1 VTSYTL
7 VLRNYPTS
15 YALVVRT
22 SAWNGKRIFLIIGD
36 KLSTLYVV
44 ATPIGNLGD
53 ISQRAIEVLSTVDV
67 IAAED
72 TRHTGKLLSEFS
84 ISSKLIALHDHNED
98 RSTARIIQMLEDG
111 QNIAMVSDAGTP
123 LISDPGYHLVN
134 QCLSKGIDVVAVPG
148 PSSVTAA
155 LSIAGMPTNRFS
167 FEGFVP
173 AKTLARREFLT
184 NLKFETR
191 TQVFFESPHRINE
204 TLRAMA
210 EIMGPGRQLS
220 LCRELTKT
228 FEQVVLAS
236 VGELSKRIGSGDIPS
251 KGEFV
256 LVLRGSD
263 ESLAVNADH
272 LLQTLLAE
280 LSPSKAASVAAKVTD
295 LSKSDLYN
303 RALVLKKGADPA

>member
-1 VTSYTL
+1 VS
-7 VLRNYPTS
+7 
-15 YALVVRT
+15 
-22 SAWNGKRIFLIIGD
+22 GG

-53 ISQRAIEVLSTVDV
+53 ISRRAIEVLSSVDV

-84 ISSKLIALHDHNED
+84 ISSKLVALHDHNED
-98 RSTARIIQMLEDG
+98 RSTASILQMMEAG
-111 QNIAMVSDAGTP
+111 QSIAIVSDAGTP

-134 QCLSKGIDVVAVPG
+134 QCLSMGFDVVAVPG

-173 AKTLARREFLT
+173 AKNVARREFLS

-204 TLRAMA
+204 TLRAIT
-210 EIMGPGRQLS
+210 EIMGPDRQLS

-228 FEQVVLAS
+228 FEQVVLGTAS
-236 VGELSKRIGSGDIPS
+236 EISERVGSGDIPS
-251 KGEFV
+251 RGEFV

-263 ESLAVNADH
+263 EVLAVNADH

-280 LSPSKAASVAAKVTD
+280 LSPSKAASVAAKVTE
-295 LSKSDLYN
+295 LSKSDLYD
-303 RALVLKKGADPA
+303 RALALKKRTDPA

>member
-1 VTSYTL
+1 M
-7 VLRNYPTS
+7 
-15 YALVVRT
+15 VRT

>member
-1 VTSYTL
+1 M
-7 VLRNYPTS
+7 
-15 YALVVRT
+15 
-22 SAWNGKRIFLIIGD
+22 
-36 KLSTLYVV
+36 STLFVV

-53 ISQRAIEVLSTVDV
+53 ISRRALEVLSSVNV

-84 ISSKLIALHDHNED
+84 ISSKLVALHDHNED
-98 RSTARIIQMLEDG
+98 RSTASIIKMMEDG
-111 QNIAMVSDAGTP
+111 KSIAIVSDAGTP

-134 QCLSKGIDVVAVPG
+134 QCLSRGFDVVAVPG

-173 AKTLARREFLT
+173 AKNVARKEFLS

-204 TLRAMA
+204 TLRAMK
-210 EIMGPGRQLS
+210 EIMGSKREIS
-220 LCRELTKT
+220 LCRELTKA
-228 FEQVVLAS
+228 FEQVVLGT
-236 VGELSKRIGSGDIPS
+236 VGEISERVASGDIPS

-263 ESLAVNADH
+263 EVLAVNADH
-272 LLQTLLAE
+272 LLQTLLGE

-295 LSKSDLYN
+295 LSRADLYD
-303 RALVLKKGADPA
+303 RALALKKRTDPA

>member
-1 VTSYTL
+1 M
-7 VLRNYPTS
+7 
-15 YALVVRT
+15 
-22 SAWNGKRIFLIIGD
+22 
-36 KLSTLYVV
+36 STLYVV

-53 ISQRAIEVLSTVDV
+53 ISRRAIEVLSSVNV

-84 ISSKLIALHDHNED
+84 ISSKLVAFHDHNED
-98 RSTARIIQMLEDG
+98 RSTASIIQMMEEG
-111 QNIAMVSDAGTP
+111 QSIAIVSDAGTP

-134 QCLSKGIDVVAVPG
+134 QCLSRGFDVVAVPG

-173 AKTLARREFLT
+173 AKKLARREFLS

-204 TLRAMA
+204 TLRAIT
-210 EIMGPGRQLS
+210 EIMGPERQLS

-228 FEQVVLAS
+228 FEQVVLGT
-236 VGELSKRIGSGDIPS
+236 VGEISERIGSGDIPA

-263 ESLAVNADH
+263 EALAVNADH
-272 LLQTLLAE
+272 LLQTLLTE
-280 LSPSKAASVAAKVTD
+280 LPPSKAASVAAKVTD
-295 LSKSDLYN
+295 LSRSELYD
-303 RALVLKKGADPA
+303 RALALKKRTDPA

>member
-1 VTSYTL
+1 MTSYTL
-7 VLRNYPTS
+7 VHRNYPTS

-22 SAWNGKRIFLIIGD
+22 SAWKGKRIFLIIGD

>member
-1 VTSYTL
+1 
-7 VLRNYPTS
+7 
-15 YALVVRT
+15 
-22 SAWNGKRIFLIIGD
+22 LIIGG

-53 ISQRAIEVLSTVDV
+53 ISQRAIEVLSSVDV

-84 ISSKLIALHDHNED
+84 ISSKLVALHDHNED
-98 RSTARIIQMLEDG
+98 RSTASIIKMMEDG
-111 QNIAMVSDAGTP
+111 QSIAIVSDAGTP

-134 QCLSKGIDVVAVPG
+134 QCLSSGFDVVAVPG

-155 LSIAGMPTNRFS
+155 LSIAGIPTNRFS

-173 AKTLARREFLT
+173 AKNVARREFLS

-204 TLRAMA
+204 TLQALT
-210 EIMGPGRQLS
+210 EIIGPERQLS

-228 FEQVVLAS
+228 FEQVVLGT
-236 VGELSKRIGSGDIPS
+236 VGEISGRVGSGDIPS
-251 KGEFV
+251 RGEFV

-263 ESLAVNADH
+263 EVLAVNADH

-295 LSKSDLYN
+295 LSRSDLYG
-303 RALVLKKGADPA
+303 RALALKDRTYPA

>member
-1 VTSYTL
+1 M
-7 VLRNYPTS
+7 
-15 YALVVRT
+15 
-22 SAWNGKRIFLIIGD
+22 IGD

-53 ISQRAIEVLSTVDV
+53 ISQRAIEILSAVDA

-72 TRHTGKLLSEFS
+72 TRHTGKLLSKFS
-84 ISSKLIALHDHNED
+84 ISSKLIPLHDHNED

-111 QNIAMVSDAGTP
+111 QSIAVVSDAGTP

-134 QCLSKGIDVVAVPG
+134 QCLSRGVDVVAVPG

-167 FEGFVP
+167 FEGFIP
-173 AKTLARREFLT
+173 AKSVARRAFLST
-184 NLKFETR
+184 LKFETR
-191 TQVFFESPHRINE
+191 TQVFFESPHRISD
-204 TLRAMA
+204 TMQAMV
-210 EIMGPGRQLS
+210 ELMGPERQMS

-228 FEQVVLAS
+228 FEQVVLGT
-236 VGELSKRIGSGDIPS
+236 VGEISARVDSGDIPS
-251 KGEFV
+251 RGEFV

-263 ESLAVNADH
+263 DVLAVDADH

-295 LSKSDLYN
+295 ISRSDLYD
-303 RALVLKKGADPA
+303 RALVLKKGQDPA

>member
-1 VTSYTL
+1 M
-7 VLRNYPTS
+7 
-15 YALVVRT
+15 
-22 SAWNGKRIFLIIGD
+22 G
-36 KLSTLYVV
+36 
-44 ATPIGNLGD
+44 
-53 ISQRAIEVLSTVDV
+53 V

-72 TRHTGKLLSEFS
+72 TRHTGKLLAEFS

-111 QNIAMVSDAGTP
+111 QSVAIVSDAGTP

-134 QCLSKGIDVVAVPG
+134 QCLSTGIDVVAVPG

-210 EIMGPGRQLS
+210 EIMGPRRQLS

-236 VGELSKRIGSGDIPS
+236 VGELSKRIDSGDIPS

-295 LSKSDLYN
+295 LSKSDLYD

>member
-1 VTSYTL
+1 M
-7 VLRNYPTS
+7 
-15 YALVVRT
+15 
-22 SAWNGKRIFLIIGD
+22 IGG
-36 KLSTLYVV
+36 KLSTLFVV

-53 ISQRAIEVLSTVDV
+53 ISRRALEVLSSVNV

-84 ISSKLIALHDHNED
+84 ISSKLVALHDHNED
-98 RSTARIIQMLEDG
+98 RSTASIIKMMEDG
-111 QNIAMVSDAGTP
+111 KSIAIVSDAGTP

-134 QCLSKGIDVVAVPG
+134 QCVSRGFDVVAVPG

-173 AKTLARREFLT
+173 AKNVARKEFLS

-204 TLRAMA
+204 TLRAMK
-210 EIMGPGRQLS
+210 EIMGSKREIS
-220 LCRELTKT
+220 LCRELTKA
-228 FEQVVLAS
+228 FEQVVLGT
-236 VGELSKRIGSGDIPS
+236 VGEISERVASGDIPS
-251 KGEFV
+251 RGEFV

-263 ESLAVNADH
+263 EVLAVNADH
-272 LLQTLLAE
+272 LLQTLLGE

-295 LSKSDLYN
+295 LSRADLYD
-303 RALVLKKGADPA
+303 RALALKKRTDPA

>member
-1 VTSYTL
+1 M
-7 VLRNYPTS
+7 LRNYPTS

-111 QNIAMVSDAGTP
+111 QSIAIVSDAGTP

-191 TQVFFESPHRINE
+191 TQVFFESPHRISE

-210 EIMGPGRQLS
+210 EIMGPERQLS

>member
-1 VTSYTL
+1 M
-7 VLRNYPTS
+7 
-15 YALVVRT
+15 
-22 SAWNGKRIFLIIGD
+22 
-36 KLSTLYVV
+36 STLFVV

-53 ISQRAIEVLSTVDV
+53 ISRRALEVLSSVNV

-84 ISSKLIALHDHNED
+84 ISSKLVALHDHNED
-98 RSTARIIQMLEDG
+98 RSTASIIKMMEDG
-111 QNIAMVSDAGTP
+111 KSIAIVSDAGTP

-134 QCLSKGIDVVAVPG
+134 QCLSRGFDVVAVPG

-173 AKTLARREFLT
+173 AKNVARKEFLS

-204 TLRAMA
+204 TLRAMK
-210 EIMGPGRQLS
+210 EIMGSKREIS
-220 LCRELTKT
+220 LCRELTKA
-228 FEQVVLAS
+228 FEQVVLGT
-236 VGELSKRIGSGDIPS
+236 VGEISERVASGDIPS
-251 KGEFV
+251 RGEFV

-263 ESLAVNADH
+263 EVLAVNADH
-272 LLQTLLAE
+272 LLQTLLGE

-295 LSKSDLYN
+295 LSRADLYD
-303 RALVLKKGADPA
+303 RALALKKRTDPA

>member
-7 VLRNYPTS
+7 VHRNYPTS